1 MINVVVIV
9 VALLASAWD
18 LKTYIIPNWLTFGG
32 IILGVIMGA
41 CSVGAPGGVG
51 DSLLGVLAGFL
62 FLLVPFMFGVV
73 GGGDVK
79 LLAVFGAIG
88 GFQFAINTLLIGS
101 VAGGAFALLY
111 LLYRKRLGSVLKEI
125 YFSLITLFTLKK
137 VSVNKKVEP
146 VIPYGVFISIGAV
159 LSLFCEVVKV
169 ALW

>member
-1 MINVVVIV
+1 M
-9 VALLASAWD
+9 
-18 LKTYIIPNWLTFGG
+18 
-32 IILGVIMGA
+32 
-41 CSVGAPGGVG
+41 
-51 DSLLGVLAGFL
+51 
-62 FLLVPFMFGVV
+62 
-73 GGGDVK
+73 
-79 LLAVFGAIG
+79 FGAIG

-137 VSVNKKVEP
+137 VSVNKKVES